1 MKILNRIKA
10 NEDFVRAVRKG
21 KTIKSNAYVIHY
33 VPNELGLCRIGL
45 SVSKKLGNAVVRSR
59 IKRQVRAM
67 CDSLIDYNVHTCD
80 VVIVV
85 RSEFLNNDFN
95 NNKETLNSLLS
106 EIGIAK

>member
-1 MKILNRIKA
+1 MKVLNRIKA

-33 VPNELGLCRIGL
+33 FKNELGRCRIGL
-45 SVSKKLGNAVVRSR
+45 SVSKKLGNAVIRNR

-67 CDSLIDYNVHTCD
+67 CDSLTNYNVHTCD

-85 RSEFLNNDFN
+85 RPDYLTNDFN
-95 NNKETLNSLLS
+95 NNKETLSNLLS
-106 EIGIAK
+106 EIGINK

>member
-33 VPNELGLCRIGL
+33 ISNELGLCRIGL
-45 SVSKKLGNAVVRSR
+45 SVSKKLGNAVVRNR

-80 VVIVV
+80 IVIVV
-85 RSEFLNNDFN
+85 RQDFISNDFN
-95 NNKETLNSLLS
+95 NNQQTLNNLLS
-106 EIGIAK
+106 EIGIN